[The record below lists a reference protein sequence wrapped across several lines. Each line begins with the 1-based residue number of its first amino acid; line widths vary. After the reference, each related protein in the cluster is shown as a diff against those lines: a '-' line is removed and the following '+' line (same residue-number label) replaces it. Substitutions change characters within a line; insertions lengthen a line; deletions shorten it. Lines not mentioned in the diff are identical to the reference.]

1 LIITLNSAIN
11 FADETY
17 ARAAAMSKHFSDCN
31 ALQVLVVDAELNAI
45 VVKGAIPGKA
55 GNTVEILPAKV
66 VGKNC

>member
-1 LIITLNSAIN
+1 MA
-11 FADETY
+11 
-17 ARAAAMSKHFSDCN
+17 SKHFSDCN